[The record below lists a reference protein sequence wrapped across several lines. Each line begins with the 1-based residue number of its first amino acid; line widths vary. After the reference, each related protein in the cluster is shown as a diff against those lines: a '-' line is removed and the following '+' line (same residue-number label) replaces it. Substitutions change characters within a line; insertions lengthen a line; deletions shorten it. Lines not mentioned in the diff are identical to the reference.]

1 MTFVVRIAFNSE
13 VNIER
18 ISNDDK
24 IITVALASHV
34 MTCNVP
40 FLLWVPYITL
50 SYFIFSKIQRNVIPQ
65 EAQRSSI
72 ICSRFQ
78 HVTEPELESVSYFA
92 DLLLF

>member
-40 FLLWVPYITL
+40 FLLWVPYIT
-50 SYFIFSKIQRNVIPQ
+50 SYFIFQKSKEI
-65 EAQRSSI
+65 
-72 ICSRFQ
+72 
-78 HVTEPELESVSYFA
+78 
-92 DLLLF
+92 LFHERLREVP

>member
-1 MTFVVRIAFNSE
+1 MTLVVRIAFNSE

-18 ISNDDK
+18 ISNNDK

-40 FLLWVPYITL
+40 FLLWVPYVTL
-50 SYFIFSKIQRNVIPQ
+50 SYFIFSKTKEMLFHKKAEVQRG
-65 EAQRSSI
+65 SI

-78 HVTEPELESVSYFA
+78 RVTEPGFESV
-92 DLLLF
+92 LLS